1 MAELKVRTYIQ
12 GEVIETDFMNAF
24 DTKPITENVVR
35 EIESALARARRASG
49 QGALHLPTIDNRRL
63 LPVMRTGVIKSEG
76 YTSIGILDSH
86 IAYAPTINIGM
97 GTNER
102 IKVRIPSVL
111 ILRARRESISMA
123 LFSQST
129 KTILSENPFSNVFS
143 NYTTLERYEYA
154 GSGDARSRVYS
165 LCLGHQLEERVRN
178 MRPDT
183 KYDVVDLAAEIMTT
197 NPNSDLDI
205 ISRADLSILSAA
217 IIGKFLRGEISEPRL
232 DEIINNVAALE
243 ERIMLS
249 HTYDISR
256 IARDYHINLI
266 AMHVVG
272 EYMDAEEGAELLE
285 RLFSRNIEYSSYTSV
300 ASALRNKKREV
311 I

>member
-12 GEVIETDFMNAF
+12 GEVIETDFLDAF

-76 YTSIGILDSH
+76 YTSIGILESH

-97 GTNER
+97 GTNEQ

-154 GSGDARSRVYS
+154 GSGDERSRVYH

-205 ISRADLSILSAA
+205 VSRAHLGILSAA